1 MSWLG
6 RVSIVIIV
14 IGLAFIAGIHLYR
27 NYEERLSQDD
37 ISAGF
42 NETSMPSSAPTVE
55 IPVFKRFPEN
65 DQMSNDIFLEDTPLA
80 PEQAQEQARQ
90 TITSILEDYRD
101 NPQLQAFYQDIKQN
115 TGQSI
120 DLASMSSGNMGELLK
135 QYPQLQEIIAKH
147 AQDPQFTQS
156 IQEIFSNPEF
166 VRSVVV
172 LQQTQTVSK

>member
-14 IGLAFIAGIHLYR
+14 IGLAFIAGIRLYR
-27 NYEERLSQDD
+27 NYEEHLSQDD

-42 NETSMPSSAPTVE
+42 NQPSMSSLAPTVE

-65 DQMSNDIFLEDTPLA
+65 NKMNDDIFLEDAPLTT
-80 PEQAQEQARQ
+80 EQAQEQARQ

-120 DLASMSSGNMGELLK
+120 DLAAMSSGNMGELLK
-135 QYPQLQEIIAKH
+135 QYPQLQQTIAKH
-147 AQDPQFTQS
+147 AQDPQFTQA

-166 VRSVVV
+166 IRSVSV
-172 LQQTQTVSK
+172 LQQTQAASK